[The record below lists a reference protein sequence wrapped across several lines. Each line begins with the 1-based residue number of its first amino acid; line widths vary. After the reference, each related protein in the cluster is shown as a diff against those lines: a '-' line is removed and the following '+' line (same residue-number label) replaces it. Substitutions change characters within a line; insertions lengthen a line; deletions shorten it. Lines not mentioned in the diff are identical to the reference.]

1 MPEWIQKGVSRIDPL
16 FSMKLL
22 IERYERVYVTN
33 SLAFIE
39 YAKAFDKV
47 KRHKLLDILQSKKY
61 SKLIIKNL
69 IEIYSGKQTKNKD
82 KQ

>member
-1 MPEWIQKGVSRIDPL
+1 
-16 FSMKLL
+16 MKLL